1 VLVPVIASAAVDS
14 DGDGLTDDFE
24 LRGLTDPQNPDSDRD
39 FLNDGDE
46 LHKYYTGPV
55 NQDTDNDDI
64 SDGDE
69 VKRYHTNPLVPNAKP
84 VAPPAT
90 PPSQSPAP
98 QAKDTDRDGR
108 DDGTEVKNKTNP
120 RIPLL

>member
-1 VLVPVIASAAVDS
+1 MR
-14 DGDGLTDDFE
+14 TY
-24 LRGLTDPQNPDSDRD
+24 
-39 FLNDGDE
+39 
-46 LHKYYTGPV
+46 HTGPL
-55 NQDTDNDDI
+55 NQDSDNDDI

-84 VAPPAT
+84 TA

-98 QAKDTDRDGR
+98 QAKDTDGDGLSDDDEKNVYRTNPNSKDTDHDGR